1 LPGVARQSAR
11 RRRKLN
17 HKKCNEEQGRQRDQR
32 QAKPSESTSLFAHP
46 ASQAAVPTHR
56 AGRWLHGGELT
67 IKNKFRR
74 RYVGTATLRISR
86 GLMLSG
92 NSTRLTRI
100 NADLCLRR
108 NILTLV
114 SDLDRGPS
122 EQAARL
128 PRGTA
133 PLR

>member
-1 LPGVARQSAR
+1 
-11 RRRKLN
+11 
-17 HKKCNEEQGRQRDQR
+17 
-32 QAKPSESTSLFAHP
+32 
-46 ASQAAVPTHR
+46 
-56 AGRWLHGGELT
+56 
-67 IKNKFRR
+67 
-74 RYVGTATLRISR
+74 LRISR

-128 PRGTA
+128 PRGYRA
-133 PLR
+133 ASLRMP